1 MIKFLLEKKGLF
13 VMFNYAE
20 YRNIITLVK
29 QNLPIMDFS
38 EVNDEVNAF
47 CVLRHDIEFSIDRA
61 LQMARI
67 EHEDLNVHSTYT
79 VQLRNNTYN
88 ALSQKNIEAIQE
100 IESMGHYIGLHQNP
114 PQMSD
119 DELVDYIT
127 KDIETLEHYY
137 GFSVDRFA
145 FHRCGSNPGILE
157 KYVEVPDKI
166 NCYSEQFFHYFSGE
180 KPKDL
185 RVHYLADSNHDWKYG
200 HPFNVDYWDLPQKMQ
215 LLTHPYSW
223 TEVGYENISNFTK
236 LIKER
241 NEELLSDMNSE
252 TKTFPKELLL

>member
-1 MIKFLLEKKGLF
+1 
-13 VMFNYAE
+13 MFNYAE

-38 EVNDEVNAF
+38 EVNDELNAF

-157 KYVEVPDKI
+157 RYVEVPGKI
-166 NCYSEQFFHYFSGE
+166 NSYAKDFFHYFSGD
-180 KPKDL
+180 KPEEI

-200 HPFNVDYWDLPQKMQ
+200 HPFNIDYWDLPQKMQ

-223 TEVGYENISNFTK
+223 TERGYENISNFTK

-241 NEELLSDMNSE
+241 NEELLSDMNTE

>member
-1 MIKFLLEKKGLF
+1 
-13 VMFNYAE
+13 MFSYAE

-38 EVNDEVNAF
+38 EVNDEVNSF

-114 PQMSD
+114 PQMD
-119 DELVDYIT
+119 DEDLVDYIL

-137 GFSVDRFA
+137 GFEVDRFA

-157 KYVEVPDKI
+157 KYVEVPGKI
-166 NCYSEQFFHYFSGE
+166 NCYSEEFFHYFSGD
-180 KPKDL
+180 KPEQL

-200 HPFNVDYWDLPQKMQ
+200 HPLHIDYWDLPQKMQ

-223 TEVGYENISNFTK
+223 SEEGYDNISNYTK
-236 LIKER
+236 LIRER
-241 NEELLSDMNSE
+241 NEELLTSMDSE
-252 TKTFPKELLL
+252 TKTFPKELLI

>member
-1 MIKFLLEKKGLF
+1 
-13 VMFNYAE
+13 MFNYAE

-29 QNLPIMDFS
+29 QNLPIIDFS

-157 KYVEVPDKI
+157 RYVEIPGKI
-166 NCYSEQFFHYFSGE
+166 NCYAKEFFHYFSGD
-180 KPKDL
+180 KPEEIRL
-185 RVHYLADSNHDWKYG
+185 HYLADSNHDWKYG
-200 HPFNVDYWDLPQKMQ
+200 HPFNIDYWDLPQKMQ

-223 TEVGYENISNFTK
+223 TERGYENISNFTK

-241 NEELLSDMNSE
+241 NEELLSDMNTE

>member
-1 MIKFLLEKKGLF
+1 
-13 VMFNYAE
+13 MFNYAE

-157 KYVEVPDKI
+157 KYVEVPGKI
-166 NCYSEQFFHYFSGE
+166 NCYAKEFFHYFSGD
-180 KPKDL
+180 KPEEI

-200 HPFNVDYWDLPQKMQ
+200 HPFNIDYWDLPQKMQ

-223 TEVGYENISNFTK
+223 TERGYENISNFTK

>member
-1 MIKFLLEKKGLF
+1 
-13 VMFNYAE
+13 MFSYAE

-38 EVNDEVNAF
+38 EVNDEVHSF

-61 LQMARI
+61 LEMARI

-88 ALSQKNIEAIQE
+88 ALSQKNIESIQE

-114 PQMSD
+114 PQMED
-119 DELVDYIT
+119 DELIDYIT

-137 GFSVDRFA
+137 GFEVDRFA

-157 KYVEVPDKI
+157 KYVYVPGKI
-166 NCYSEQFFHYFSGE
+166 NCYAEDFFHYFSGD
-180 KPKDL
+180 KPEEL
-185 RVHYLADSNHDWKYG
+185 RVHYLADSNHQWKYG
-200 HPFNVDYWDLPQKMQ
+200 HPLHIDYYDLPQKMQ
-215 LLTHPYSW
+215 LLTHPFSW
-223 TEVGYENISNFTK
+223 SEDGYDNISNFTK
-236 LIKER
+236 LIRER
-241 NEELLSDMNSE
+241 NEELLTSMDSE
-252 TKTFPKELLL
+252 TKTFPKELLI

>member
-1 MIKFLLEKKGLF
+1 
-13 VMFNYAE
+13 MFSYTE

-29 QNLPIMDFS
+29 NSLPIMDFS
-38 EVNDEVNAF
+38 EVNEEVNTF

-61 LQMARI
+61 LTMARI
-67 EHEDLNVHSTYT
+67 EHDDLGVHSTYT

-114 PQMSD
+114 PMMDD
-119 DELVDYIT
+119 DELVDYIL

-137 GFSVDRFA
+137 GFEVDRFA
-145 FHRCGSNPGILE
+145 FHRCGSNPGILK
-157 KYVEVPDKI
+157 KYVEVPSKI
-166 NCYSEQFFHYFSGE
+166 NCYAEEFFHYFEGE
-180 KPKDL
+180 RPDDF
-185 RVHYLADSNHDWKYG
+185 RVHYLADSNHKWKYG
-200 HPFNVDYWDLPQKMQ
+200 HPLHINYSEYPFRLQ

-223 TEVGYENISNFTK
+223 SENGYSNMPNFNK

-241 NEELLSDMNSE
+241 NNELIYDMNSE
-252 TKTFPKELLL
+252 THTFPKELLS

>member
-1 MIKFLLEKKGLF
+1 
-13 VMFNYAE
+13 MFNYAE
-20 YRNIITLVK
+20 FRNIITLVK

-38 EVNDEVNAF
+38 EINDEVNAF

-61 LQMARI
+61 LEMARI

-88 ALSQKNIEAIQE
+88 ALSQKNIESIQE

-114 PQMSD
+114 PMMDD
-119 DELVDYIT
+119 DELVDYIL

-137 GFSVDRFA
+137 GFEVDRFA
-145 FHRCGSNPGILE
+145 FHRCGSNPTLLE
-157 KYVEVPDKI
+157 KYVEVPNKI
-166 NCYSEQFFHYFSGE
+166 NCYGKDFFHYFSDE
-180 KPKDL
+180 KPEEL
-185 RVHYLADSNHDWKYG
+185 RVHYLADSNHQWKYG
-200 HPFNVDYWDLPQKMQ
+200 HPFNIDYWELPQKMQ

-223 TEVGYENISNFTK
+223 TEEGYENISNFTK
-236 LIKER
+236 LIRER
-241 NEELLSDMNSE
+241 NEELLTDMNTE

>member
-1 MIKFLLEKKGLF
+1 
-13 VMFNYAE
+13 MFSYAE

-29 QNLPIMDFS
+29 NSLPIMDFS
-38 EVNDEVNAF
+38 EVNDVVDSF

-61 LQMARI
+61 LTMARM
-67 EHEDLNVHSTYT
+67 EHDDLGVHSTYT

-166 NCYSEQFFHYFSGE
+166 NCYAKEFFHYFSGD
-180 KPKDL
+180 KPEEL
-185 RVHYLADSNHDWKYG
+185 RVHYLADSNHEWKYG
-200 HPFNVDYWDLPQKMQ
+200 HPLHVDYWDLPQKMQ
-215 LLTHPYSW
+215 LLTHPFSW
-223 TEVGYENISNFTK
+223 SDDGYDNISNFTK
-236 LIKER
+236 LIRER
-241 NEELLSDMNSE
+241 NEELLTSMDSE
-252 TKTFPKELLL
+252 TKTFPKELLI

>member
-1 MIKFLLEKKGLF
+1 
-13 VMFNYAE
+13 MFNYAE

-29 QNLPIMDFS
+29 QNLPIIDFS

-157 KYVEVPDKI
+157 RYVEVPGKI
-166 NCYSEQFFHYFSGE
+166 NCYAKEFFHYFSGD
-180 KPKDL
+180 KPEEI

-200 HPFNVDYWDLPQKMQ
+200 HPFNIDYWDLPQKMQ

-223 TEVGYENISNFTK
+223 TEEGYENISNFTK

-241 NEELLSDMNSE
+241 NKELLSDMNSE